1 MKYFVFLVSM
11 LFFTAALSQQVIVP
25 EGVDCPPNNLRA
37 CLNNLSAAYDGLFQ
51 EKVALAEVNAINQ
64 VLSNEINTCE
74 ANLAD
79 ANALLE
85 KTIAERTSLQTELN
99 NLRARLN
106 SSEADLAM
114 VREQGIDV
122 DLGTLQATIEQLR
135 TENSHLS
142 GQLQLAQQQITALSS
157 QSYSYE
163 VSTASLEE
171 LTRELSQLRLQL
183 NTLLLENE
191 ALKAQLAQTHT
202 VVQTQTVYPD
212 DYHALRAQLAQ
223 LQSQVGQV
231 QTVVQTQTVYPDDY
245 HTLRSQLD
253 AALREN
259 QQLRQALASQ
269 AAPMKVA
276 PVPARPA
283 PAPEK

>member
-11 LFFTAALSQQVIVP
+11 LFFTTALGQQVIIP
-25 EGVDCPPNNLRA
+25 EGVNCPPNDLKA

-51 EKVALAEVNAINQ
+51 EKVALAEVNAINE

-79 ANALLE
+79 ANALLAE
-85 KTIAERTSLQTELN
+85 VVAERTSLQIELN

-114 VREQGIDV
+114 AREGGGG
-122 DLGTLQATIEQLR
+122 DLHATIEQLR
-135 TENSHLS
+135 AENSHLN
-142 GQLQLAQQQITALSS
+142 GQLQLAQQQIVALSS

-163 VSTASLEE
+163 VSTANLEE

-183 NTLLLENE
+183 NALLLENE
-191 ALKAQLAQTHT
+191 SLKAQLAQTHT
-202 VVQTQTVYPD
+202 VVQTVYPD
-212 DYHALRAQLAQ
+212 DYHTLRTQLAQ

-231 QTVVQTQTVYPDDY
+231 QTVYPDDY
-245 HTLRSQLD
+245 NTLRSQLD

-259 QQLRQALASQ
+259 QQLRQALANQ
-269 AAPMKVA
+269 EAPMKTMPA
-276 PVPARPA
+276 PARPA